1 MPDIDWGQVIFLI
14 LFVIVG
20 FVRWLGNLI
29 EQRKEAKERAS
40 LSPEE
45 IARREAAWRRQV
57 GQDTDLPPV
66 PAPTATPPPPDPFR
80 QLKDLFD
87 QLNEPAPKPQPQPK
101 PQAQRPSTPPP
112 LVQVQRPAPPPQR
125 TQPPPIPTLPKPV
138 SASMAAPV
146 IAKAFPTSNFVDRSF
161 TEAVAHR
168 DRRTAAKL
176 MSLRLDL
183 RSPSAL
189 RRAIVIREILGPPKA
204 LAEE

>member
-45 IARREAAWRRQV
+45 IARREAAWRKQV
-57 GQDTDLPPV
+57 GQDLETA
-66 PAPTATPPPPDPFR
+66 PAPTATPPPLDPFR

-87 QLNEPAPKPQPQPK
+87 QLNEPAPKPQPQPQ

-125 TQPPPIPTLPKPV
+125 TQPPPIPVPAKPANTPV
-138 SASMAAPV
+138 AAPV
-146 IAKAFPTSNFVDRSF
+146 LAKAFPTSNFVHRSF

-168 DRRTAAKL
+168 DRRTSAKL

>member
-45 IARREAAWRRQV
+45 IARREAAWRKQV
-57 GQDTDLPPV
+57 GQDTDLAPV
-66 PAPTATPPPPDPFR
+66 PAPTATQPPPDPFQ
-80 QLKDLFD
+80 QLKDLFE
-87 QLNEPAPKPQPQPK
+87 QLKEPAPKPQP
-101 PQAQRPSTPPP
+101 QRPSTPPP
-112 LVQVQRPAPPPQR
+112 LVQVQRPPAPPQR
-125 TQPPPIPTLPKPV
+125 TQPPPIPALPRPAPTSV
-138 SASMAAPV
+138 AAPTPV